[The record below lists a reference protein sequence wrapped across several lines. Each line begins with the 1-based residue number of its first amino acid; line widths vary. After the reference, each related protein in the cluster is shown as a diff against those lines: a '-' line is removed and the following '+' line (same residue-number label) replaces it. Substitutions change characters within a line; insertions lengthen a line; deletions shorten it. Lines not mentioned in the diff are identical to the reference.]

1 MKVLPVGDASLI
13 LKVDNQNTIPIELQ
27 INSNIYEVK
36 DEMGISRF
44 IVFRFQLLRITK
56 FGWLMRR

>member
-36 DEMGISRF
+36 GEMKLVVSSF
-44 IVFRFQLLRITK
+44 
-56 FGWLMRR
+56 FGFNYSV

>member
-36 DEMGISRF
+36 GEMKWGLVVSSF
-44 IVFRFQLLRITK
+44 
-56 FGWLMRR
+56 FGFNYSVYLSLDG

>member
-36 DEMGISRF
+36 GEMKWGLVVSSF
-44 IVFRFQLLRITK
+44 
-56 FGWLMRR
+56 FGSNYSV